1 MQSDNAVKLK
11 VKHNKKI
18 GNKSLPDFSQGDAVG
33 FTKKTPIG
41 APIAHT
47 TSDNFKTKDIRF
59 ISKNSML
66 GSYPD
71 MDIISM

>member
-18 GNKSLPDFSQGDAVG
+18 GNKSLPDLSQGDAVG
-33 FTKKTPIG
+33 FTKNTPIG

-47 TSDNFKTKDIRF
+47 ISDDIKSQDIKSIPKHSRP
-59 ISKNSML
+59 

-71 MDIISM
+71 IDIISM